1 MPPAAEHRGFMGY
14 RSSRAVTPGDGDGGM
29 QRTLI
34 GNTCRR
40 VRRPPSAE
48 RGGYWVG
55 WGGVCVGGGGSKH
68 SDRARTRMHT
78 HTHKGL
84 CENKAQ
90 EKREM

>member
-48 RGGYWVG
+48 RGGYRVG
-55 WGGVCVGGGGSKH
+55 WWWWGGGGSKH